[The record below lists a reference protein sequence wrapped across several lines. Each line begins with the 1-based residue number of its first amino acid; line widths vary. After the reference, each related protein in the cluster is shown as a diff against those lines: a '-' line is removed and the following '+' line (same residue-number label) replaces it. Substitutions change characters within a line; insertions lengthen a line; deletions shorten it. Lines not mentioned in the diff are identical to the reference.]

1 MAGLMF
7 EPKVKGQRWLRCEQ
21 DYHRGRVNCPGCSMR
36 VFILW
41 GGPECLRWLNDTV
54 VVEREGCFRRRRR
67 RRPCA
72 SPLFL
77 SATVLAG
84 QWQMV

>member
-1 MAGLMF
+1 M
-7 EPKVKGQRWLRCEQ
+7 
-21 DYHRGRVNCPGCSMR
+21 
-36 VFILW
+36 
-41 GGPECLRWLNDTV
+41 RWLNDTV
-54 VVEREGCFRRRRR
+54 VVEGEGCFRRMKRRR
-67 RRPCA
+67 RACA